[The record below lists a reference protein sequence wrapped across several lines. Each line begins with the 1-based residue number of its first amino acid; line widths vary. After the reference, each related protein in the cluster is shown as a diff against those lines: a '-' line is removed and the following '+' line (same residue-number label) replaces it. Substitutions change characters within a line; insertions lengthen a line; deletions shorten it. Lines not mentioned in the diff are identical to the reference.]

1 MSQLVEDRFAILQI
15 SRMILAITTLAI
27 CTVSASALLTPDFR
41 RRFPLGIWH
50 RQAQDRAHIFKGV
63 RIAGDAYQPVPSTEV
78 PGSLTSEA
86 TSRPDESSR
95 VTRKRKVALLIG
107 FDGSHYFGSQLNLS
121 DEACP
126 AVENIVWQA
135 MVAANCVLPSNA
147 HDPNKVSFA
156 SASRTD
162 RGVSAARF
170 LISAKLEVPKGE
182 ATEEGFDAD
191 GRANGVADRLNALL
205 PDDIRVFSVCKVT
218 QKFRPRPCCNW
229 REYEYLLP
237 RKLFDGMGAEAGAEA
252 AIDAFDQAL
261 RTFEGTHNFNNFC
274 KAKKVAKR
282 LEEASL
288 AAQLTNGGVEDERD
302 EEENV
307 EENDEEDGAA
317 TPPQRSDSK
326 DASKPSPIRGTVY
339 ACEVVDR
346 NWKSDDGS
354 CDALVRVRIRGQAFF
369 YNQIRMMVGAA
380 LAVTVGGL
388 PSRTLEQLLAMP
400 TRIQLPPGS
409 PEQLSF
415 YAMAPGA
422 GLLLLDAGFDRHP
435 KQSIAT
441 DAQRAAAL
449 AEPPAFVLLSSD
461 QASRNEAWAE
471 QLRARVGA
479 VWKEVP
485 AQRRALVT
493 AAAAAADDQPAN
505 KAALAQEGS
514 ELQFMP
520 LEDAY
525 LARIKAAAAA
535 AGPSVGAADAA
546 FEADATRAE
555 AADVARQE
563 KEARRRAYALE
574 RSTSR
579 EVSSSE
585 NSEMSSQRR
594 RPPQQRK
601 PKQPQGGYLPH
612 RALLPD
618 GFSTAVATH
627 CRLPPGRVV
636 ADLQRGLCAAILRG
650 EVAHDTST
658 AKLLRFVDEVS
669 PDALVTA
676 GSSERTA

>member
-1 MSQLVEDRFAILQI
+1 
-15 SRMILAITTLAI
+15 MILAISTWAI
-27 CTVSASALLTPDFR
+27 CATSASALLAPEFR
-41 RRFPLGIWH
+41 RRLPLGIRP
-50 RQAQDRAHIFKGV
+50 RQSQGRAHVSKGV
-63 RIAGDAYQPVPSTEV
+63 MIAGDASQPVPSTEV
-78 PGSLTSEA
+78 PGPLMSETSLNPAVS
-86 TSRPDESSR
+86 DR

-107 FDGSHYFGSQLNLS
+107 FDGSRYFGSQLNLS
-121 DEACP
+121 DESCP

-135 MVAANCVLPSNA
+135 MVDAGCVLPSNA

-170 LISAKLEVPKGE
+170 LISAKLEVPTGE
-182 ATEEGFDAD
+182 AMEGGFDDA

-205 PDDIRVFSVCKVT
+205 PADIRVFSVCKVT

-237 RKLFDGMGAEAGAEA
+237 RKVFDGMGAEGGAEA
-252 AIDAFDQAL
+252 AIDSFDRAL

-282 LEEASL
+282 IEEESS
-288 AAQLTNGGVEDERD
+288 AAQSTHGGITGDRD
-302 EEENV
+302 QQESRQDSINEESN
-307 EENDEEDGAA
+307 AA
-317 TPPQRSDSK
+317 TTQRSNGK
-326 DASKPSPIRGTVY
+326 DANKPSPIRGTVY

-346 NWKSDDGS
+346 NWISNDDS
-354 CDALVRVRIRGQAFF
+354 CDVLVRVRIRGQAFF

-388 PSRTLEQLLAMP
+388 PSRTLQQLLTMP
-400 TRIQLPPGS
+400 TRIQLPPDS
-409 PEQLSF
+409 PGELSF

-435 KQSIAT
+435 KQSVAT

-449 AEPPAFVLLSSD
+449 AEPPAFVLLSSA
-461 QASRNEAWAE
+461 QASLNEAWAE

-485 AQRRALVT
+485 AKRRAVASAE
-493 AAAAAADDQPAN
+493 AAAASAAAGGEE
-505 KAALAQEGS
+505 ALAQEESPAVEGDASGS

-525 LARIKAAAAA
+525 LARVKTAAAA
-535 AGPSVGAADAA
+535 AGPSIAAADAA
-546 FEADATRAE
+546 FEADAARSE
-555 AADVARQE
+555 AVIVARQE

-574 RSTSR
+574 RSSPS
-579 EVSSSE
+579 EDSSSE
-585 NSEMSSQRR
+585 ATEQRQPR
-594 RPPQQRK
+594 QQK
-601 PKQPQGGYLPH
+601 KQKQRQGGYLPH

-636 ADLQRGLCAAILRG
+636 ADLQRGLCAAVLRG
-650 EVAHDTST
+650 EVAHDAST
-658 AKLLRFVDEVS
+658 KELLAFIDEVS
-669 PDALVTA
+669 PDALIAA
-676 GSSERTA
+676 GSSERTS